1 MSYKEKPILKLYKYE
16 NNTFSL
22 QAIIDDFIECS
33 FERNLYQA
41 GSFTISI
48 NYNIPNAQLFQRGL
62 FVQFGNDP
70 YDFGEII
77 SISDAISSDGK
88 GSQLRTITGYDSRYI
103 LKRRVIKNMNSNG
116 LWVMTG
122 KGETVLRNLIADQCG
137 AGAEAKRQLPI
148 INSIPDPANAIGKE
162 YSVSEQ
168 FSNLYEVC
176 KTIATQSEIGW
187 RLKFDNSSLTL
198 TLECYEG
205 ENRAQTVQFSTSFDS
220 LADGQFTDSSD
231 SYTNAIY
238 VGGKGQNDDRDIY
251 EGEDGAPEGLDRY
264 EAWDNQS
271 NMTTEDE
278 YEAEALSMLT
288 QYGQTVT
295 VSGNGLAKS
304 PYIYKEEYDV
314 GDIITLAFSGKSA
327 AVQILSVTEHWA
339 FGQYSINFSFGKPQ
353 NNIQDQLQLI
363 LRKIQTASEKTESTD
378 SVRWY
383 TIPTDTEM
391 PKADV
396 TYRTI
401 GFVGNVGNGAT
412 FKLYLDNEKTGAKTY
427 HIYFKQLAGAGKL
440 TLTTGKEGAS
450 NLVLNAGTYV
460 AIVYVDEN
468 GNITSQGMTATNT
481 VEAGNN
487 QPATSSGVAGA
498 ISDEASARNTAITD
512 AINALDVASV
522 GGSGKYISAISETDG
537 KISATAG
544 DISGT
549 VTAGDSAPVSG
560 GAVADILSNLPTD
573 AVLHYSFDEVPDY
586 PDGTAVYKHIKD
598 FTSTSDWNISTNNAT
613 YSVDN
618 GVAVW
623 TLTNNSQLD
632 IFKSIPN
639 IAGKLFKIK
648 FRGSISGREFRVI
661 GRVGSTYVSLATYIT
676 NGKWQEVA
684 LLLRSDINETFIL
697 SVTNNETNSKLEIEA
712 IYIGDG
718 SYSTPIID
726 NANGKWNS
734 VSQSGV
740 AVQGVSGK
748 GLKCY
753 TNNQV
758 NLGNFKFANDY
769 TVSLWINP
777 ENTTVN
783 QQGVILIKGTSFN
796 LRNGTSNTSKPTL
809 IVYPNGVST
818 SFTILDDL
826 LPTKWS
832 HLVLV
837 KNGTKL
843 TIFLDGI
850 KKTEF
855 TLTSANLTQTDSD
868 ITLNVNSNTR
878 PQSYDD
884 LLIFDRALTEKEVL
898 ALYYNKANTP
908 KYYNINN
915 YNLKQIKDITVQST
929 DFADFQSRM
938 AGLATRSLQL
948 IEPTEDER

>member
-16 NNTFSL
+16 NNTFVL
-22 QAIIDDFIECS
+22 KAIIDDYMECS

-62 FVQFGNDP
+62 FVQFGSDP

-77 SISDAISSDGK
+77 SISDAIGSDGK

-103 LKRRVIKNMNSNG
+103 FKRRVIKNMNSNG

-122 KGETVLRNLIADQCG
+122 KGEIVLRSLISDQCG
-137 AGAEAKRQLPI
+137 SSAELKRRLPVS
-148 INSIPDPANAIGKE
+148 NTIPSTADAIGKE

-187 RLKFDNSSLTL
+187 RLRFNGSNLI
-198 TLECYEG
+198 LECYEG

-220 LADGQFTDSSD
+220 LANGQFTDSSD

-264 EAWDNQS
+264 ESWDNQS

-288 QYGQTVT
+288 QYGQTIT

-304 PYIYKEEYDV
+304 PYIYKEEYNV

-363 LRKIQTASEKTESTD
+363 LRKIQTASEKSESTD

-401 GFVGNVGNGAT
+401 GFIGNVGNGAT

-440 TLTTGKEGAS
+440 TLTTGVTGAS
-450 NLVLNAGTYV
+450 NLVLNSGTYV

-481 VEAGNN
+481 IQTGNN

-498 ISDEASARNTAITD
+498 ISDEASARNTAITN

-522 GGSGKYISAISETDG
+522 GGSGKYLSAISETDG
-537 KISATAG
+537 KISATVG
-544 DISGT
+544 NISGT
-549 VTAGDSAPVSG
+549 VTSGDNAPVSG
-560 GAVADILSNLPTD
+560 GAVADILSSLPTD
-573 AVLHYSFDEVPDY
+573 AVLHYSFDDLPDY
-586 PDGTAVYKHIKD
+586 PDGTADVRLLDNNTYQIQ
-598 FTSTSDWNISTNNAT
+598 STNYAFRNIQGSTFSNVNGNLQINIVNSSGGDWGVYIFNAYLT
-613 YSVDN
+613 GKILKLKINVTAITRTLSIWNGIYGSGVLLKTITTTGIYVIEYVHGNTASYQDSYILCRDN
-618 GVAVW
+618 G
-623 TLTNNSQLD
+623 S
-632 IFKSIPN
+632 SC
-639 IAGKLFKIK
+639 
-648 FRGSISGREFRVI
+648 
-661 GRVGSTYVSLATYIT
+661 
-676 NGKWQEVA
+676 
-684 LLLRSDINETFIL
+684 TFT
-697 SVTNNETNSKLEIEA
+697 VEQ

-718 SYSTPIID
+718 SYSTPVID
-726 NANGKWNS
+726 NANGQNN
-734 VSQSGV
+734 
-740 AVQGVSGK
+740 AVNNGGIAVKGVSGK
-748 GLKCY
+748 GIQFLQSSNAYINANNKPLDGLDNWTLSFWLNLNKGVEATSKNPRLYQFGLLDYCYCDNFYIGGNGKNFEFVTYEDNSHIISVRVDMSQYIGQTIFVTVETEIDTESTSTKRVYINGVLKAQATGSIIEKPTY
-753 TNNQV
+753 SSWSI
-758 NLGNFKFANDY
+758 GDK
-769 TVSLWINP
+769 TVSQHL
-777 ENTTVN
+777 ENTM
-783 QQGVILIKGTSFN
+783 I
-796 LRNGTSNTSKPTL
+796 
-809 IVYPNGVST
+809 
-818 SFTILDDL
+818 DDFQ
-826 LPTKWS
+826 
-832 HLVLV
+832 
-837 KNGTKL
+837 
-843 TIFLDGI
+843 IFG
-850 KKTEF
+850 
-855 TLTSANLTQTDSD
+855 
-868 ITLNVNSNTR
+868 
-878 PQSYDD
+878 
-884 LLIFDRALTEKEVL
+884 RALTEKEVL

-908 KYYNINN
+908 KYY
-915 YNLKQIKDITVQST
+915 S
-929 DFADFQSRM
+929 FADYRLDNM
-938 AGLATRSLQL
+938 
-948 IEPTEDER
+948 